1 MEQGRKVVA
10 DMKKNLISIVIL
22 ALLVVNLVLTAIMM
36 FGVLSTNKKTAALVG
51 KIASAISLDLGES
64 AEGGE
69 AVKQVSIEDTVTY
82 TIADMTIPLKK
93 SAPAGDGEA
102 EDKDNKDHYA
112 LISVTICMDS
122 KSKDYKTYGEEIAT
136 REDLI
141 KGQINEA
148 VSQYTIEEIQADSRL
163 IKDEILKK
171 IQALFNSDF
180 IFDITLPK
188 ENYQ

>member
-1 MEQGRKVVA
+1 
-10 DMKKNLISIVIL
+10 MKKNLISIVIL

-36 FGVLSTNKKTAALVG
+36 FGVMSTNKKTAALVG

-69 AVKQVSIEDTVTY
+69 AAKEVSIADTATY

-93 SAPAGDGEA
+93 SEPTEDGEV
-102 EDKDNKDHYA
+102 DDKDHYA

-141 KGQINEA
+141 KGQINDV
-148 VSQYTIEEIQADSRL
+148 VSQFTIEDIKANSQL
-163 IKDEILKK
+163 VKDEILKK
-171 IQALFNSDF
+171 VQELFNSDF
-180 IFDITLPK
+180 IFDVTLPK